1 MYRFNFVGFPQYN
14 DSAAITIK
22 FMYQIYAYEI
32 EETVKMEIGQL
43 IKCVN
48 QKDLKD
54 SFVKRNF
61 DSTYYETSA
70 IKILSKLKL
79 VFKIL

>member
-1 MYRFNFVGFPQYN
+1 MYRFNFVGFPKSKVYV
-14 DSAAITIK
+14 
-22 FMYQIYAYEI
+22 YEI
-32 EETVKMEIGQL
+32 DETVKMEIGQL
-43 IKCVN
+43 IKCDN

-54 SFVKRNF
+54 SFVRRNL